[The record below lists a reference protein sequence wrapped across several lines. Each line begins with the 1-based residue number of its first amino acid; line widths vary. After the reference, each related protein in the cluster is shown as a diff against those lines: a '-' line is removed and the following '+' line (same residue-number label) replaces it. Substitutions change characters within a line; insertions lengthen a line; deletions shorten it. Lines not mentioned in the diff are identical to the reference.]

1 MHRREPSR
9 VLSASSSYIVVLF
22 QQAGIAHVKPY
33 ERVIGISCSQLV
45 DYCMD
50 YLSGTLPAEDR
61 ESFDGHLSYC
71 PECVKF
77 FETYRKTPEIS
88 REALSLEMPDGVR
101 YEVRSFL
108 RERYKKAP

>member
-1 MHRREPSR
+1 VRA
-9 VLSASSSYIVVLF
+9 ASSSYIVGF
-22 QQAGIAHVKPY
+22 DYYAGILHVKPY

-50 YLSGTLPAEDR
+50 YLSGSLPKEDR

-77 FETYRKTPEIS
+77 FGTYKKTPEIS
-88 REALSLEMPDGVR
+88 REALTLEMPPHVR
-101 YEVRSFL
+101 GEVHNFL
-108 RERYKKAP
+108 RERYKKVP

>member
-1 MHRREPSR
+1 
-9 VLSASSSYIVVLF
+9 
-22 QQAGIAHVKPY
+22 VKPY

-50 YLSGTLPAEDR
+50 YLSGSLPKEDR

-77 FETYRKTPEIS
+77 FETYKRTPEVS
-88 REALSLEMPDGVR
+88 REALSLEMPERVR
-101 YEVRSFL
+101 GEVRSFL
-108 RERYKKAP
+108 RDRYKKEP